1 MIKLYQNETIILMR
15 RKHWFVF
22 FVHLLP
28 LIFLYFLPFILW
40 SLVQNTIETSTVNF
54 SLPFA
59 GGRMHM
65 FLTFFWT
72 LIVWMLCF
80 MTWTDYYL
88 DIWVLTNKRI
98 IDIEQRGFFRRE
110 VSNFR
115 YEQIQD
121 MTVKVHGLL
130 ATFLD
135 YGSLEVQTA
144 GSSAKLD
151 IHGVAKPNE
160 LRDIIFNRMENSG
173 NQTLS
178 SSPP

>member
-1 MIKLYQNETIILMR
+1 MYT
-15 RKHWFVF
+15 
-22 FVHLLP
+22 
-28 LIFLYFLPFILW
+28 FLAL
-40 SLVQNTIETSTVNF
+40 
-54 SLPFA
+54 
-59 GGRMHM
+59 
-65 FLTFFWT
+65 FWT
-72 LIVWMLCF
+72 LIVWMLSF

-88 DIWVLTNKRI
+88 DVWVLTNKRI
-98 IDIEQRGFFRRE
+98 IDIEQKGFFRRD

-151 IHGVAKPNE
+151 IQGVAKPNE
-160 LRDIIFNRMENSG
+160 LRDVIFNRMESIG
-173 NQTLS
+173 NQPLPTTS
-178 SSPP
+178 SSV